1 MSDARQ
7 MPDTAP
13 HTNVALERQVLGQM
27 VGCPGAWD
35 LFVGAGVCESDFFKL
50 VHRMIYRATAAVV
63 ATGVRPDL
71 VTVGLE
77 LRRAGALDEVG
88 PAYFA
93 GLVDGMAR
101 PTADSARFIADELA
115 HLAGKRAVAD
125 ALAKGEDLQD
135 IARRV
140 EAAQTRGGDQQR
152 VYDATGQLAAVRSD
166 VERDH
171 VGRVWLG
178 LPTLDNILGG
188 LRAGEVFGLMA
199 RPGIGKTLTL
209 GHITQHAA
217 EAEFGHVFFSLEMA
231 AASIVDRLA
240 GAYFGLTRHAFRDRL
255 TGGVLD
261 EGDYVRAFR
270 RFVLVDAPG
279 LDVAGMTAKLRQI
292 QSGPLRDVPIRL
304 VTVDHLGLIGGDRKM
319 STYDRVSTQAREL
332 KELAKRFN
340 VSVVLAVQVN
350 REAGGDGSK
359 ELHLGSA
366 RDSGVVEEAMDY
378 LVAMRRLDRS
388 QTLAPYEREKYR
400 DVLFAK
406 VVKNRHGAPDT
417 EIAVRIDAGT
427 LRLREDPDLR
437 ITDNELERI
446 AAQAGGRGRR

>member
-1 MSDARQ
+1 MSDARH

-13 HTNVALERQVLGQM
+13 HTNIDLERQVLGQM
-27 VGCPGAWD
+27 IECSGAWD
-35 LFVGAGVCESDFFKL
+35 LFVGAGVRETDFFKL
-50 VHRMIYRATAAVV
+50 AHRLIYRAIASVV
-63 ATGVRPDL
+63 ATGVKPDI

-77 LRRAGALDEVG
+77 LRRTGTLEEVNA
-88 PAYFA
+88 AYFSGLTA
-93 GLVDGMAR
+93 GMVR
-101 PTADSARFIADELA
+101 PSAEAAQFIAAEFA
-115 HLAGKRAVAD
+115 ELAGKRAVAD
-125 ALAKGEDLQD
+125 ALEKGDLSE
-135 IARRV
+135 IASRV
-140 EAAQTRGGDQQR
+140 EAAQTRGTDQRR
-152 VYDATGQLAAVRSD
+152 VYDAEGQLGAVRSD
-166 VERDH
+166 AERDQL
-171 VGRVWLG
+171 GRLWLG
-178 LPTLDNILGG
+178 FPTLDNIIGG

-209 GHITQHAA
+209 GHITQYAS
-217 EAEFGHVFFSLEMA
+217 ETEFGHVFFSLEMA
-231 AASIVDRLA
+231 AAPIVDRLA
-240 GAYFGLTRHAFRDRL
+240 GAYFGLDRHAFRERL
-255 TGGVLD
+255 AASALD
-261 EGDYVRAFR
+261 EADYIRAFR

-292 QSGPLRDVPIRL
+292 QAGPLRGVPIRL

-417 EIAVRIDAGT
+417 EIAIRIDPGT

-437 ITDNELERI
+437 ITANELERI
-446 AAQAGGRGRR
+446 AAQAGGRRR